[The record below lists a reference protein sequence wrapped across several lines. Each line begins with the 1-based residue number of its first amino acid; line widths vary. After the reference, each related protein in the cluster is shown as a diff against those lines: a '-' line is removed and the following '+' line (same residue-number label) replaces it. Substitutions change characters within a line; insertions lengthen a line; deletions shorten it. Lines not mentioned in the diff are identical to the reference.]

1 MLCLNFKL
9 ILSDFSKRISVTG
22 KYNMVGLHVRT
33 IFSKMFDFSII
44 DGFSINIVVA
54 PTPKGE
60 KSAYVCPLIQAA
72 SEAVITQ

>member
-9 ILSDFSKRISVTG
+9 ILSDFSKRINVTG

-33 IFSKMFDFSII
+33 IFSKMFNFSII

-60 KSAYVCPLIQAA
+60 KSA
-72 SEAVITQ
+72 